1 MDTTSPPRAPNAAAE
16 RYQTARLWSGIV
28 GIGVGLGMALIYLVY
43 PLGWVLVPATV
54 LGAALLA
61 LAIFGLHALVTLPID
76 FYAGYYVEKRYDLAE
91 RSLSAWTGDYL
102 RGIVWHA
109 LFFTGA
115 ALLLA
120 LLQAALP
127 SFWSVVVAVLLFPV
141 ALLLY
146 RYRAGVLPPGLVG
159 LEPITNDKQ
168 AVIAKHAEAQG
179 LPLPPVLSYH
189 AGDDRSAQG
198 GWVGAKLW
206 LSRGALDLPD
216 DALGCAATREI
227 IAKELGHPHRTTV
240 ISALWLALGVLI
252 AGLFVTEPDPR
263 LLVLRT
269 TAVITL
275 WSFAGLFVLPAWGR
289 KMTLQVD
296 RAYLARAVGHG
307 DDPQTAADRLK
318 TTLTRI
324 VERNLF
330 HRELGEAR
338 QRVFHPL
345 PSLSRR
351 LTAIDDYVV
360 RQTATQQ
367 TPDPSSEPSSE
378 PSQTEER

>member
-1 MDTTSPPRAPNAAAE
+1 MDTTSPPSAPNVAAAE
-16 RYQTARLWSGIV
+16 HYQTARLWSGIV

-54 LGAALLA
+54 AGAALLA
-61 LAIFGLHALVTLPID
+61 LAMFGLHALVTLPID

-91 RSLSAWTGDYL
+91 RPLSAWAGDYL

-115 ALLLA
+115 ALVLV
-120 LLQAALP
+120 LLQAATP

-159 LEPITNDKQ
+159 LEPIDDAKR
-168 AVIAKHAEAQG
+168 AVIAKHAEAHG
-179 LPLPPVLSYH
+179 LPLPPVVSYH

-198 GWVGAKLW
+198 GWVGATLW

-216 DALGCAATREI
+216 DALGCAASREI
-227 IAKELGHPHRTTV
+227 VARELGHPHRTAI

-252 AGLFVTEPDPR
+252 AGLLVTEPDPR

-269 TAVITL
+269 TAAVTL
-275 WSFAGLFVLPAWGR
+275 WSFAGLFVLPALGR
-289 KMTLQVD
+289 RMTLQVD
-296 RAYLARAVGHG
+296 RAYLARAIGHG
-307 DDPQTAADRLK
+307 DDPRTAAERLK
-318 TTLTRI
+318 MTLTRI

-351 LTAIDDYVV
+351 LTAIDDYLV

-367 TPDPSSEPSSE
+367 TPESSPK
-378 PSQTEER
+378 QTEER

>member
-1 MDTTSPPRAPNAAAE
+1 MDTPSSRPTPTTSSAE

-43 PLGWVLVPATV
+43 PLSWVLVPATIA
-54 LGAALLA
+54 GATLLA
-61 LAIFGLHALVTLPID
+61 LAVFGLHALVTLPID
-76 FYAGYYVEKRYDLAE
+76 FYAGHYVEKRYELAE
-91 RSLSAWTGDYL
+91 RSLAAWTSDYL
-102 RGIVWHA
+102 RGILWHA
-109 LFFTGA
+109 LLFTVA
-115 ALLLA
+115 ALVLV

-127 SFWSVVVAVLLFPV
+127 SFWSVVVAVLLFPL

-146 RYRAGVLPPGLVG
+146 RYRAGVLPPGLVTLEPVGDDKRAVIEEHVRG
-159 LEPITNDKQ
+159 LELL
-168 AVIAKHAEAQG
+168 
-179 LPLPPVLSYH
+179 LPDLVRYQ
-189 AGDDRSAQG
+189 AGDDKSAQG

-206 LSRGALDLPD
+206 LSQGALGLPD
-216 DALGCAATREI
+216 DALGCAAARDI
-227 IAKELGHPHRTTV
+227 IAKQLGHPHRTAI

-252 AGLFVTEPDPR
+252 AGLFVTDPDPR

-275 WSFAGLFVLPAWGR
+275 WSFSGLFVLPALGR
-289 KMTLQVD
+289 RMTFQVD
-296 RAYLARAVGHG
+296 QAYLARAIGHG
-307 DDPQTAADRLK
+307 DDPQEAAERLK
-318 TTLTRI
+318 KTLTAI

-351 LTAIDDYVV
+351 LAAIDAYV
-360 RQTATQQ
+360 QQ
-367 TPDPSSEPSSE
+367 TRKE
-378 PSQTEER
+378 